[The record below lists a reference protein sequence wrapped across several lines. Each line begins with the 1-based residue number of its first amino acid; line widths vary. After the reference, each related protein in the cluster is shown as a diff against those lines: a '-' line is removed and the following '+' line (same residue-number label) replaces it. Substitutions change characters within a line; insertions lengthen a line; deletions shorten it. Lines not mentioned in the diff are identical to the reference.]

1 MCHRSSLLLF
11 LFVGLAAACG
21 GATAPVGDSN
31 ATTGPQGGAGSG
43 GTTTRPA
50 DTSDDGTVGGSS
62 TGKKADN
69 GAAKDA
75 GPSVCDDTHACA
87 DDQWCVRAK
96 GVCSG
101 SGVCNTRPPPP
112 PPSCPAYPDM
122 FCGCDGHS
130 YCSEEDAN
138 SLGMAI
144 AVYGSCAAPC
154 GTTTCDALTQ
164 YCDHGSGGVA
174 LPDGGSNEAWTCKS
188 FADAGCASDRTCAC
202 IQKGPTPGNACSET
216 GGHPRTE
223 EFWP

>member
-1 MCHRSSLLLF
+1 MCHRASLLLLF
-11 LFVGLAAACG
+11 FVGLAAACG
-21 GATAPVGDSN
+21 GATAPVGDPSP
-31 ATTGPQGGAGSG
+31 TTGPQGGASGTSG
-43 GTTTRPA
+43 GA
-50 DTSDDGTVGGSS
+50 GAKQTSTSAGDDGTTDDGDYAPV
-62 TGKKADN
+62 
-69 GAAKDA
+69 DA
-75 GPSVCDDTHACA
+75 GPSVCDDTHACSA
-87 DDQWCVRAK
+87 DKWCVRAK

-101 SGVCNTRPPPP
+101 SGVCSLKPPPP
-112 PPSCPAYPDM
+112 PPSCSAYPDM

-130 YCSEEDAN
+130 YCSEDDAN
-138 SLGMAI
+138 AVGVAI
-144 AVYGSCAAPC
+144 AVYGSCIAPC
-154 GTTTCDALTQ
+154 GTTACDALTQ